1 MIFETLNAPEALLS
15 LQQEN
20 AFLLEKIAQ
29 KERFYESEI
38 KLLKQQI
45 LSLQQMLFGR
55 KSEKLPI
62 DQQQLPLFKE
72 PEQETAADDASEAVH
87 VPAHTRRK
95 SGRKPL
101 PENLP
106 RIEVIH
112 DLSEKEKQCS
122 CGCMKTRIGEE
133 ISEQLD
139 IIPARMQVIRHIR
152 YKYVCRACEGTHA
165 DESAVSI
172 APAPLQMIPKS
183 MASPGLLAHVFTGK
197 FVDALPFYRQE
208 KQFLRLGVELKRATM
223 CNWAMQVADKC
234 ALLLKILHKEILS
247 GPLINADETT
257 LKVLKEPN
265 KSKNSKSYM
274 WVFRGGPPDRPC
286 LIYHYNAGRSGDVA
300 SSFLGDYKGCVQTD
314 GYAGYDFLD
323 VKEDITHIGCWAHA
337 RRKFVEVERIGGKRG
352 PGKKKTNAKIALDY
366 IGSLYKIEKQAR
378 DQGLCVDE
386 IRALRAK
393 EAKPILNE
401 FKKWLDEK
409 SIHTPPKGVFGKA
422 ITYTLNQWDRLKA
435 YTEYGF
441 ATPDNNAAENAIRP
455 FVVGRKNWLFS
466 GHPAGARASA
476 VFYSLIE
483 TAKANGLEPYQ
494 YLRTLFEQLPKA
506 KSTKDYQALLPQ
518 HINLND

>member
-1 MIFETLNAPEALLS
+1 MISETLNTPEALLL
-15 LQQEN
+15 LQQKI
-20 AFLLEKIAQ
+20 AFLTDQFQQ

-45 LSLQQMLFGR
+45 LSLQQMIYGR
-55 KSEKLPI
+55 KSEKRPI
-62 DQQQLPLFKE
+62 DDQQLLLFKE
-72 PEQETAADDASEAVH
+72 PEQEPVDDEPEAVH
-87 VPAHTRRK
+87 VPAHNRRK

-101 PENLP
+101 PEHLP

-112 DLSEKEKQCS
+112 DLSEEEKQCS
-122 CGCMKTRIGEE
+122 CGCMKTRFGKEA
-133 ISEQLD
+133 SEQLD
-139 IIPARMQVIRHIR
+139 IIPARMQVIKNIR
-152 YKYVCRACEGTHA
+152 YKYVCKACEGTHA
-165 DESAVSI
+165 DEPAVSI

-208 KQFLRLGVELKRATM
+208 KQFLRLGVELKRATL
-223 CNWAMQVADKC
+223 CNWAMQVAEKC
-234 ALLLKILHKEILS
+234 EPLLEMLYKKMLS

-286 LIYHYNAGRSGDVA
+286 LIYHYNAGRAGAVA

-323 VKEDITHIGCWAHA
+323 AKEGITHIGCWAHA
-337 RRKFVEVERIGGKRG
+337 RRKFVEVTRVGGKRG
-352 PGKKKTNAKIALDY
+352 LRKKKSNAAIALDY

-378 DQGLCVDE
+378 DLGLCFDE
-386 IRALRAK
+386 IKALRKQKAL
-393 EAKPILNE
+393 PILKE

-409 SIHTPPKGVFGKA
+409 SIHTPPKGIFGKA
-422 ITYTLNQWDRLKA
+422 VTYTLNQWHRLKA
-435 YTEYGF
+435 YIEHGVVS
-441 ATPDNNAAENAIRP
+441 PDNNAAENAIRP

-466 GHPAGARASA
+466 ANPKGARASA

-483 TAKANGLEPYQ
+483 TAKANKLEPYQ
-494 YLRTLFEQLPKA
+494 YLRTLFEELPKA
-506 KSTKDYQALLPQ
+506 ESTKDYQALLPQ
-518 HINLND
+518 HINLNP